1 MPSSKFSMTYFGFMD
16 EDTYCEDSYFVAEPK
31 SQSNK
36 RLSIQERRKI
46 SRPHIK
52 LCHLQDIAYL
62 PDVAENG
69 SYYGEISKLT
79 GRPKYTFVRGYF
91 RKDGVYVRSH
101 YRS

>member
-1 MPSSKFSMTYFGFMD
+1 MLSSRFLITYFGFMD
-16 EDTYCEDSYFVAEPK
+16 DETYCEDSYLDQKPADT
-31 SQSNK
+31 K

-46 SRPHIK
+46 SRPDIK
-52 LCHLQDIAYL
+52 LCYL
-62 PDVAENG
+62 PDLPDIAENG